1 MQTITAAQDTL
12 ASLIAN
18 HPFLARLNSHYYHYF
33 ADCAELK
40 RYQPGQEI
48 FHEGNEAG
56 HFYLIQS
63 GQVVLETFV
72 PGCGRVTIQ
81 TLDAG
86 EALGWSW
93 LFPPHEWHF
102 TAIASGPATLIAFD
116 AASLRDKTEENR
128 DFGNELVTRVARTLV
143 ERLHATRLQLIDLY
157 GIRP

>member
-1 MQTITAAQDTL
+1 MQTISPPNTL
-12 ASLIAN
+12 GSLVAN
-18 HPFLARLNSHYYHYF
+18 HPFLARLNSHYYHFF
-33 ADCAELK
+33 AECAELK

-48 FHEGNEAG
+48 FHEGNEAD

-63 GQVVLETFV
+63 GKVALETFV

-93 LFPPHEWHF
+93 LFSPHEWHF
-102 TAIASGPATLIAFD
+102 TATAAEPATLIAFD
-116 AASLRDKTEENR
+116 AAALRDKAEENR
-128 DFGNELVTRVARTLV
+128 DFGNELVTRVAKTLV
-143 ERLHATRLQLIDLY
+143 DRLHATRLQLIDLY